1 MLKGI
6 LGGIVI
12 CQNNDRSM
20 LFYLSIM
27 RIMLVRENES
37 GSREIVAKKDKCF

>member
-1 MLKGI
+1 MLKSI
-6 LGGIVI
+6 LGGIFI

-37 GSREIVAKKDKCF
+37 GSREIVA